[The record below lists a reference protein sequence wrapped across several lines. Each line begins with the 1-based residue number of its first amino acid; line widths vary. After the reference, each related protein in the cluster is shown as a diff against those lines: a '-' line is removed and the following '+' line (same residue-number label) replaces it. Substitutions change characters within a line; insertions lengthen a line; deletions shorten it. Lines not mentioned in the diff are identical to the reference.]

1 MDMPM
6 WMKISA
12 AVVMG
17 FMIIR
22 MIPTARHWLK
32 NGPRGTSK
40 EWLTTSMLLAG
51 VVLFVVFLILLV
63 RSS

>member
-17 FMIIR
+17 FMIVR
-22 MIPTARHWLK
+22 MIPAARHWLK

-51 VVLFVVFLILLV
+51 VVLFVVFLIMLV

>member
-12 AVVMG
+12 AVFMG
-17 FMIIR
+17 FMIFR
-22 MIPTARHWLK
+22 MLPVASHWLK

-40 EWLTTSMLLAG
+40 EWMTTAMLLGG
-51 VVLFVVFLILLV
+51 VVLFVFFLIMLV

>member
-12 AVVMG
+12 AVFMG

-22 MIPTARHWLK
+22 MIPTAKHWLK
-32 NGPRGTSK
+32 EGPRGTSK

-51 VVLFVVFLILLV
+51 VVLFVVFLIFLV